1 MGRKAMDRKV
11 MDRMA
16 MDRKAMER
24 RAMDRKAMEREA
36 MEFTEQGAM
45 EVKMVTMVNH
55 GRIAFAAVRLALA
68 ERNSMDLW
76 FFIYVF
82 FGNKNIKHLRVDMV
96 QACGSPPKLYP
107 SPHPSNQLP
116 P

>member
-68 ERNSMDLW
+68 ERNSMELC
-76 FFIYVF
+76 FSYNFLE
-82 FGNKNIKHLRVDMV
+82 NENIEHT
-96 QACGSPPKLYP
+96 
-107 SPHPSNQLP
+107 
-116 P
+116 